1 VTDREKVA
9 ALVEKARV
17 LYQGKVVGHR
27 SCGIALAETF
37 GRPTPAYQALRAGG
51 ITGEGTCGS
60 VLAGQLLLGELLG
73 DPDPRGQVT
82 DALREAMV
90 WYQAEIAR
98 RLNRGGSPTL
108 VCGDLT
114 GRFPVFHS
122 EQRLDFCTDIVTLVA
137 EVVAQ
142 ALLRV
147 GAALPDAPIP
157 ER

>member
-1 VTDREKVA
+1 MTDREKVA
-9 ALVEKARV
+9 ALVEKVRV
-17 LYQGKVVGHR
+17 LYQGKAVRHR

-60 VLAGQLLLGELLG
+60 ILAGQLLLGEFLG
-73 DPDPRGQVT
+73 DPDPTGQVT

-98 RLNRGGSPTL
+98 RVNRGGSATI

-114 GRFPVFHS
+114 ARFPVFHS
-122 EQRLDFCTDIVTLVA
+122 EERLGFCTDIVTVVA
-137 EVVAQ
+137 EVVAE

-147 GAALPDAPIP
+147 GAPLPDAPIP
-157 ER
+157 RR